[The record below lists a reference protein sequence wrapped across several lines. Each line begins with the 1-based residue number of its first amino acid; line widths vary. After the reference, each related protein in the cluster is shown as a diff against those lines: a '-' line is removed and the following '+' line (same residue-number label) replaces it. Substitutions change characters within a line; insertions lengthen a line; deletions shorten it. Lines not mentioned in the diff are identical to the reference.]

1 MALIIGGKASW
12 SSPPQEV
19 VLSLSPQLFEQCR
32 IGGGIN
38 DGVLNVPV
46 PQIILYQAR
55 VRPLIGQG
63 KPAGVPQHV
72 RMHLDLAC
80 RLDFAH
86 GFIHHLQIIRLSG
99 FRADEDKIVLI

>member
-1 MALIIGGKASW
+1 MKNSVRFLHDFYGGF
-12 SSPPQEV
+12 
-19 VLSLSPQLFEQCR
+19 LSLMRVMFCHFLRF
-32 IGGGIN
+32 
-38 DGVLNVPV
+38 VPHKISQV
-46 PQIILYQAR
+46 ISVHICNISSSR
-55 VRPLIGQG
+55 EH
-63 KPAGVPQHV
+63 VPQHV